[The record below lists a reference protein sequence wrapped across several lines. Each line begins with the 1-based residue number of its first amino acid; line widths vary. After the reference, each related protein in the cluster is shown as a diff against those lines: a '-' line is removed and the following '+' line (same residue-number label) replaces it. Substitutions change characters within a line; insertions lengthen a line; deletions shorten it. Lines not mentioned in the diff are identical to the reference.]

1 MNTRSLDNLENIKGM
16 GGAQGGASLA
26 TIQGVIEENPFGK
39 HKGGSKRVQNLSKIE
54 SRNTI

>member
-26 TIQGVIEENPFGK
+26 TI
-39 HKGGSKRVQNLSKIE
+39 
-54 SRNTI
+54 